1 MRARVAQRR
10 RVLGLVAA
18 VVAAV
23 LTGGLV
29 AGPASAAHEYP
40 VPYGV
45 AAGAAAEAATPGTP
59 PPGANDWSCT
69 PTPQHPNPV
78 VLVHGLSANQTE
90 EWQTLSPLLAN
101 EGWCVYSLTYG
112 TLPGAPFP
120 ADQVGG
126 LTRMQDSA
134 AQLSA
139 FVDRVLAATHAQWV
153 DLVGGSEGTVMPRW
167 YLEHLGGAQH
177 IQRFVALAPLW
188 DGTDVAGL
196 ATLNGVAERSGV
208 SLVTNGVID
217 PACGSCRQ
225 FLRGSDYLADVNSPP
240 AFDPRIT
247 YTAIVTRY
255 DELVL
260 PYTSGIAPAL
270 PNTTSI
276 VLQDQC
282 PIDTSDHL
290 QTASAADPTLAADTL
305 NALDPQHPR
314 PVPCVLFP
322 FPG

>member
-1 MRARVAQRR
+1 
-10 RVLGLVAA
+10 
-18 VVAAV
+18 
-23 LTGGLV
+23 
-29 AGPASAAHEYP
+29 
-40 VPYGV
+40 
-45 AAGAAAEAATPGTP
+45 
-59 PPGANDWSCT
+59 
-69 PTPQHPNPV
+69 
-78 VLVHGLSANQTE
+78 
-90 EWQTLSPLLAN
+90 
-101 EGWCVYSLTYG
+101 
-112 TLPGAPFP
+112 
-120 ADQVGG
+120 
-126 LTRMQDSA
+126 
-134 AQLSA
+134 
-139 FVDRVLAATHAQWV
+139 
-153 DLVGGSEGTVMPRW
+153 
-167 YLEHLGGAQH
+167 
-177 IQRFVALAPLW
+177 
-188 DGTDVAGL
+188 
-196 ATLNGVAERSGV
+196 
-208 SLVTNGVID
+208 VTNGVID

-225 FLRGSDYLADVNSPP
+225 FLHGSDYLADVNAPP